1 VEKIKDLRDGS
12 DDVVCGAAV
21 SEARAAGPDAA
32 AQQQGV
38 SSAPLDLITPTS
50 YDRPARVYR
59 YPSGAVEA
67 VFTHTNG
74 KTVGAV
80 FRLGKERSDE
90 ARGTRDRE
98 VASRAASQF
107 RRAAMA
113 ADMRY
118 LLTCTYRENLTD
130 YPTSKSHVQALMRSL
145 RADYSGLRYVG
156 APELQ
161 KRGAW
166 HWHVLTDVRLDAREV
181 RAHWRHIVGSDN
193 GNIDL
198 VYWDDA
204 LKGARYAAKYVK
216 KGFGELRVPGAR
228 YLRSRNI
235 EVQSESRTRDETF
248 ELLAA
253 AGWSGQVVPLETGGS
268 WAASWA

>member
-1 VEKIKDLRDGS
+1 MSASKQTGREPGYQRSALSRFGERSEPPGS
-12 DDVVCGAAV
+12 AAPV
-21 SEARAAGPDAA
+21 
-32 AQQQGV
+32 GV
-38 SSAPLDLITPTS
+38 GSPPLDLITPTS
-50 YDRPARVYR
+50 YDSDAKVYR
-59 YPSGAVEA
+59 YPSGAIEA
-67 VFTHTNG
+67 CFTHRTV
-74 KTVGAV
+74 TPVGAV
-80 FRLGKERSDE
+80 FRMGKGERSPEAKE
-90 ARGTRDRE
+90 ARGKE
-98 VASRAASQF
+98 IASRAASQF

-145 RADYSGLRYVG
+145 RTDYSGLRYVG

-166 HWHVLTDVRLDAREV
+166 HWHVLTDTRLDAREV
-181 RAHWRHIVGSDN
+181 RAHWRRIVGD

-198 VYWDDA
+198 VHWDDA
-204 LKGARYAAKYVK
+204 LKGARYAAKYVR

-235 EVQSESRTRDETF
+235 EVHSERMEQTLAF
-248 ELLAA
+248 ELLGE
-253 AGWSGQVVPLETGGS
+253 AGWSGHVVPLETGGT

>member
-1 VEKIKDLRDGS
+1 MGESQQDSGRGRVGDTVG
-12 DDVVCGAAV
+12 GAAHERAQPATAAPLAG
-21 SEARAAGPDAA
+21 EAGASGL
-32 AQQQGV
+32 
-38 SSAPLDLITPTS
+38 LDLITPTS
-50 YDRPARVYR
+50 YDRPATVYR
-59 YPSGAVEA
+59 YPSGAIEVL
-67 VFTHTNG
+67 FTHTHINPI
-74 KTVGAV
+74 GAV
-80 FRLGKERSDE
+80 FRLGKAPRTES
-90 ARGTRDRE
+90 RDRE
-98 VASRAASQF
+98 IAARAASQF
-107 RRAAMA
+107 RRAAMS

-130 YPTSKSHVQALMRSL
+130 YGTSKGHIQALLRSL

-156 APELQ
+156 APEMQ

-181 RAHWRHIVGSDN
+181 RKHWRRIVGD

-198 VYWDDA
+198 VHWDDA

-235 EVQSESRTRDETF
+235 GVHREEKTRDEALQ
-248 ELLAA
+248 LLER
-253 AGWSGQVVPLETGGS
+253 AGWSGHFVPLETGGV
-268 WAASWA
+268 WMASWA